1 MPSSSPSHQCS
12 QAQPA
17 PPDPIAL
24 AAMLQNAAQ
33 ALLSSPAPRESPSP
47 DDEGDDRPREEIRSY
62 RFSPLALRGEKELL
76 EEQNAEGLRELVSMA
91 SSSIMAFASLLELMD
106 EAAKVD
112 GFVIHILARELQRIG
127 DLFFKIQDVYST
139 VELVET

>member
-1 MPSSSPSHQCS
+1 M
-12 QAQPA
+12 
-17 PPDPIAL
+17 
-24 AAMLQNAAQ
+24 
-33 ALLSSPAPRESPSP
+33 
-47 DDEGDDRPREEIRSY
+47 
-62 RFSPLALRGEKELL
+62 ALRGEKELL

-91 SSSIMAFASLLELMD
+91 SSSVMAFASLLELMD

>member
-1 MPSSSPSHQCS
+1 M
-12 QAQPA
+12 
-17 PPDPIAL
+17 
-24 AAMLQNAAQ
+24 
-33 ALLSSPAPRESPSP
+33 
-47 DDEGDDRPREEIRSY
+47 
-62 RFSPLALRGEKELL
+62 ALRGEKELL

-91 SSSIMAFASLLELMD
+91 SSSVMGFASLLELMD

-127 DLFFKIQDVYST
+127 DLLFKIQDVYST

>member
-1 MPSSSPSHQCS
+1 MPSSSPSHQRS

-33 ALLSSPAPRESPSP
+33 ALLSSPAPRESPSS

-76 EEQNAEGLRELVSMA
+76 EEQNAEGLRERVAMA
-91 SSSIMAFASLLELMD
+91 SSSVMAFASLLELMD

-112 GFVIHILARELQRIG
+112 GFVIHILARE
-127 DLFFKIQDVYST
+127 
-139 VELVET
+139 

>member
-1 MPSSSPSHQCS
+1 MPSSSPSHQRS
-12 QAQPA
+12 QAQPV

-76 EEQNAEGLRELVSMA
+76 EEQNAEGPEVFSLSFHELNSAV
-91 SSSIMAFASLLELMD
+91 
-106 EAAKVD
+106 
-112 GFVIHILARELQRIG
+112 HIL
-127 DLFFKIQDVYST
+127 DLEKQIPDA
-139 VELVET
+139 L

>member
-1 MPSSSPSHQCS
+1 MPSSSPSHQRS
-12 QAQPA
+12 QVQPA
-17 PPDPIAL
+17 PPHPIAL

-62 RFSPLALRGEKELL
+62 RFSPWRAWRKELL

-91 SSSIMAFASLLELMD
+91 SSSVMAFASLLELMD

-127 DLFFKIQDVYST
+127 DLLFKIQDVYST